1 MSKPRS
7 DAAIIAR
14 RAAEDKLTTSLAEA
28 AERRRVQEKALFET
42 RTVCVGARAMCTVSC
57 EMVVCSA
64 RAQAAKIV
72 ARGVARAADG
82 AAAEREAALIAR
94 RGKCA
99 GSGRAAGGGGG
110 GL

>member
-42 RTVCVGARAMCTVSC
+42 RTVCVGAGDVLCPVKWL
-57 EMVVCSA
+57 SA
-64 RAQAAKIV
+64 AP
-72 ARGVARAADG
+72 
-82 AAAEREAALIAR
+82 AR
-94 RGKCA
+94 RPPK
-99 GSGRAAGGGGG
+99 S
-110 GL
+110 